1 MILELIAVCVF
12 EYMVV
17 KTFCCLQGEIIQK
30 MLHIYLENSELTS
43 DLLDELACSILPQVL
58 EFVPYFLN
66 WVGHFVLMLCVNY
79 EGAILKLEID
89 HPNTVIP
96 PMSRFLRLCPF
107 LRR

>member
-66 WVGHFVLMLCVNY
+66 WVGHFTFHTNGDILSLCYVSIMR
-79 EGAILKLEID
+79 G
-89 HPNTVIP
+89 
-96 PMSRFLRLCPF
+96 PF
-107 LRR
+107 